1 MIRDHQASRLARL
14 PDAGDQDVLSV
25 HQARDDA
32 EHAAVGA
39 ERECVP
45 DVPSIQLDAESGR
58 EPRVREDD
66 LDVGVAAADQVRPI
80 GQRPDLEDPALVA
93 GVIAAA
99 LVFALDE
106 R

>member
-1 MIRDHQASRLARL
+1 VHRNIL
-14 PDAGDQDVLSV
+14 GDTDFDQ
-25 HQARDDA
+25 RI
-32 EHAAVGA
+32 AV
-39 ERECVP
+39 
-45 DVPSIQLDAESGR
+45 
-58 EPRVREDD
+58 
-66 LDVGVAAADQVRPI
+66 ADEVRPI